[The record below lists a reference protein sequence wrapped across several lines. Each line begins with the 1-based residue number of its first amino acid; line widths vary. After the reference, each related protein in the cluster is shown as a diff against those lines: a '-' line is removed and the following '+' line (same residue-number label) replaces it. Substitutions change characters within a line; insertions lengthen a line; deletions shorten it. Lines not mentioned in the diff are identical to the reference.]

1 MDPDNEKVDL
11 MDCTVVKTRTVK
23 LRPNRASLTR
33 AGVYSKEKNTQPVP
47 SFSKEKKSVTVE
59 NKGPRLLRGPSL
71 LRGPT
76 NVENIDRL
84 REAQFDM
91 FAKEGNAHTR
101 GPKTTVK
108 RFLPKRKAELHQPA
122 KEGNAQTGEVPVV
135 VEGKAQTRGPKT
147 KLRARSGTP

>member
-1 MDPDNEKVDL
+1 M
-11 MDCTVVKTRTVK
+11 
-23 LRPNRASLTR
+23 
-33 AGVYSKEKNTQPVP
+33 
-47 SFSKEKKSVTVE
+47 TVE

-91 FAKEGNAHTR
+91 FAKEGNAQTR

-108 RFLPKRKAELHQPA
+108 SIDPKRKAELHQPA

-135 VEGKAQTRGPKT
+135 EEGKAQTRGPKT
-147 KLRARSGTP
+147 RDDKRVKRKVPWKGSIRNSMIYKGTPKSDDTQDFSYFL